1 MFRFH
6 WDGSY
11 ASTSAFLGHLPASYR
26 REKERTMKRFGVDT
40 LIDLQLRIS
49 SGTTGVG
56 LAEGY
61 KEWKKEHGLAPGRLQ
76 RTKEYQYHI
85 KIEHSA
91 DGFFIYPFG
100 SESPIY
106 GQGKNGEKVLLNK
119 VQRDY
124 EYIAMMLEWGTKKM
138 PARPHWMPTARR
150 ARARFPGV
158 MREVVQAAFDR
169 ARSAGRVGGISGF
182 SASVTNNQTSQF
194 EDE

>member
-11 ASTSAFLGHLPASYR
+11 ATTEAFIGQLPASYQ
-26 REKERTMKRFGVDT
+26 REKTRAMKRFGIDT
-40 LIDLQLRIS
+40 IVDLQLRIS

-56 LAEGY
+56 LSDGY
-61 KEWKKEHGLAPGRLQ
+61 KKWKHEHGFAPGRLQ

-85 KIEHSA
+85 RIEHSA
-91 DGFFIYPFG
+91 DGFYIFPFG
-100 SESPIY
+100 TESPVP
-106 GQGKNGEKVLLNK
+106 GQK

-158 MREVVQAAFDR
+158 MREVVQAAFSR
-169 ARSAGRVGGISGF
+169 ARSEGRIGGISGF
-182 SASVTNNQTSQF
+182 SADVQGKGNFGQF
-194 EDE
+194 ED